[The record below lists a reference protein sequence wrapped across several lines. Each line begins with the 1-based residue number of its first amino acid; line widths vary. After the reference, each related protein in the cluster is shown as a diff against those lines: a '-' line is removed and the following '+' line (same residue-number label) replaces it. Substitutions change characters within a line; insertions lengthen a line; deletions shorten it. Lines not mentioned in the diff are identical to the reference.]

1 MAKLP
6 QWLNITLL
14 VVLSIIVLI
23 FIVLASKKPNANF
36 PLMTLGTL
44 GFGVVAVSI
53 PLLYSYGFILK
64 DKDNTCD
71 PTDEEREAAGG
82 DGVLTFSTQTK
93 TFCGAETCNTV
104 AGYSLTDAGI
114 CAMSN
119 N

>member
-1 MAKLP
+1 MAKLA
-6 QWLNITLL
+6 QWLNITLFIL
-14 VVLSIIVLI
+14 LSIIVVTFI
-23 FIVLASKKPNANF
+23 FLANKKSNANF
-36 PLMTLGTL
+36 PLEKLIGL
-44 GFGVVAVSI
+44 FVAAV
-53 PLLYSYGFILK
+53 PVATALLYSYGVILK

-71 PTDEEREAAGG
+71 PTDEERETAGG

-93 TFCGAETCNTV
+93 TFCGAETCNTT